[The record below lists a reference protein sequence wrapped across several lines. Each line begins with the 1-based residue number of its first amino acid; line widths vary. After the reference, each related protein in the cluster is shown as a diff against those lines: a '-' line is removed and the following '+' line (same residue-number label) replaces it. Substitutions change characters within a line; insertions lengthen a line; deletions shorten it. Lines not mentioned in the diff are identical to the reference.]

1 MATKDKTI
9 WLEDGN
15 ELAQLMYTYLNEWED
30 KPCTIEVEAYASA
43 EPSGMMLQQLQ
54 RAKAIKHYVNGYYVG
69 AWSFAIYLVV
79 SELDTLSRLAATACL
94 NKLDEWM
101 TQKDEQKNYTNLPS
115 LGDNRVARRI
125 TMTGSPTLLERDN
138 TGNAIFQAIFE
149 LEYAGSQ

>member
-15 ELAQLMYTYLNEWED
+15 ELALLMRDYLNTWED
-30 KPCTIEVEAYASA
+30 KPCTIDVEAYSSA
-43 EPSGMMLQQLQ
+43 EPTGMMLQQLQ
-54 RAKAIKHYVNGYYVG
+54 RAKAIKYYVNGYYVG
-69 AWSFAIYLVV
+69 VWSFAMYLYV
-79 SELDTLSRLAATACL
+79 SETDTLSRLAATACL
-94 NKLDEWM
+94 NKLGEWM
-101 TQKDEQKNYTNLPS
+101 VQKDGQKNYTNLPS

-125 TMTGSPTLLERDN
+125 TMTGSPTLLERDS